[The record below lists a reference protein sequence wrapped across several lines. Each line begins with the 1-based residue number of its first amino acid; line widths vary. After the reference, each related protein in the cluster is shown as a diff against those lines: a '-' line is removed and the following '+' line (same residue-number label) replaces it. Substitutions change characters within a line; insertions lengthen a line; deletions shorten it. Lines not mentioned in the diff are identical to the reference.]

1 MDLVPTLNL
10 APNPLTAFAHLAAL
24 LAILDVTGDA
34 LALAAALATL
44 ALVQVKALE
53 GGLGLQTVGV
63 SGCASGCAFQ
73 LRSNPRS
80 SQVQVV
86 HSAAHTPAH
95 AAALQQ
101 G

>member
-34 LALAAALATL
+34 LALAAAPATL
-44 ALVQVKALE
+44 ALVQVQALE
-53 GGLGLQTVGV
+53 GGPGLQTVGV
-63 SGCASGCAFQ
+63 CESGCAFQ